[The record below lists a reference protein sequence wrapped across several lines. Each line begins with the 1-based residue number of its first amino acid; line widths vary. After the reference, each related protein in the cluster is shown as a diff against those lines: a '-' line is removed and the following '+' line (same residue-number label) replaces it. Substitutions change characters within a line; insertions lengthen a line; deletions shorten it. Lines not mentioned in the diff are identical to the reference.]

1 MFSMKYLIA
10 FKISTNFGG
19 MVKIGEGKFVI
30 TSLDQITLFTPIAKR
45 GIFLEYGDNEKEK
58 ILKLRYFLIFRI
70 MPSKSVDSL
79 FLFFGMV
86 APTSYSHGHRCRNEV
101 NFL

>member
-45 GIFLEYGDNEKEK
+45 GIFLEYGDN
-58 ILKLRYFLIFRI
+58 
-70 MPSKSVDSL
+70 
-79 FLFFGMV
+79 
-86 APTSYSHGHRCRNEV
+86 
-101 NFL
+101 